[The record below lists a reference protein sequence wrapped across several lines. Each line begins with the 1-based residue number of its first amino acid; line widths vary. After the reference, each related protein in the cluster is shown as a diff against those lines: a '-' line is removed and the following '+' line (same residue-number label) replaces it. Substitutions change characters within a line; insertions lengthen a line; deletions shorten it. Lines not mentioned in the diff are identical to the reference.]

1 MEEDKAATHVDDSAW
16 ADEAL
21 ERELYWAE
29 QRTTRGPTVHT
40 IAELREALRE
50 FEALMLDDERN
61 MYPRAEPNLAGGT
74 KWRRAL
80 KLRVYRFLRPVTRRY
95 DRLIGELAGLT
106 LSLAERLR
114 ESEAEV
120 ARLRGSQSGGSQSGG
135 SPGDARDDDDPEA
148 S

>member
-29 QRTTRGPTVHT
+29 QRTTRGPTVHS

-120 ARLRGSQSGGSQSGG
+120 ARLRAGRGRNEPPGGGEQG
-135 SPGDARDDDDPEA
+135 
-148 S
+148 

>member
-1 MEEDKAATHVDDSAW
+1 MENDKVATHVDDSAW

>member
-1 MEEDKAATHVDDSAW
+1 VRLDDSGW

-40 IAELREALRE
+40 IGELREALRE
-50 FEALMLDDERN
+50 FEALMIDDEKA
-61 MYPRAEPNLAGGT
+61 MFPRAEPNLAAGS
-74 KWRRAL
+74 KWRRTL

-95 DRLIGELAGLT
+95 DRLIAELAGLT

-114 ESEAEV
+114 ESDAELG
-120 ARLRGSQSGGSQSGG
+120 RLRAELEGREDRRPAGVEG
-135 SPGDARDDDDPEA
+135 RDRERGTQEQA
-148 S
+148 

>member
-1 MEEDKAATHVDDSAW
+1 MGEERVSGSLDDAGW

-40 IAELREALRE
+40 IGELREALRE
-50 FEALMLDDERN
+50 FEALMLDDEKA
-61 MYPRAEPNLAGGT
+61 MFPRAEPNLAAGS

-95 DRLIGELAGLT
+95 DRLIAELAGLT

-114 ESEAEV
+114 ETEAELG
-120 ARLRGSQSGGSQSGG
+120 RLRAATGGE
-135 SPGDARDDDDPEA
+135 AAAPEPDTERERR
-148 S
+148 

>member
-1 MEEDKAATHVDDSAW
+1 MKGEKAATHVDNSGW
-16 ADEAL
+16 ADDAL

-61 MYPRAEPNLAGGT
+61 LYPRAEPNLAGGS

-120 ARLRGSQSGGSQSGG
+120 ARLRAAGDPAAGARRA
-135 SPGDARDDDDPEA
+135 GDADADQEQV
-148 S
+148 

>member
-1 MEEDKAATHVDDSAW
+1 MGEERSSGSLDDAGW
-16 ADEAL
+16 ADDAL

-50 FEALMLDDERN
+50 FEALMLDDEKA
-61 MYPRAEPNLAGGT
+61 MFPRAEPNLAAGS
-74 KWRRAL
+74 KSRRAL

-95 DRLIGELAGLT
+95 DRLIAELAGLT

-114 ESEAEV
+114 ETEAELG
-120 ARLRGSQSGGSQSGG
+120 RLRAATGRAAPTADEPAGRSTE
-135 SPGDARDDDDPEA
+135 PEPR
-148 S
+148 

>member
-1 MEEDKAATHVDDSAW
+1 MEEDNTATHVDDSAW

-29 QRTTRGPTVHT
+29 QRTTRGPTVHK

-61 MYPRAEPNLAGGT
+61 MYPRAEPNLASGT

-120 ARLRGSQSGGSQSGG
+120 ARLRAGRGGNAP
-135 SPGDARDDDDPEA
+135 PGEGEQA
-148 S
+148 

>member
-1 MEEDKAATHVDDSAW
+1 MGEERSRAGLDDSGW

-50 FEALMLDDERN
+50 FEALMLDDERSI
-61 MYPRAEPNLAGGT
+61 YPRAEPNLSAGS

-95 DRLIGELAGLT
+95 DRLIAELAGLT
-106 LSLAERLR
+106 LSPA
-114 ESEAEV
+114 
-120 ARLRGSQSGGSQSGG
+120 ARLRA
-135 SPGDARDDDDPEA
+135 PGAAAARLPGELQPA
-148 S
+148 GRA

>member
-1 MEEDKAATHVDDSAW
+1 MEEDRAATHVDDSAW

-120 ARLRGSQSGGSQSGG
+120 ARLRASQEGGQR
-135 SPGDARDDDDPEA
+135 PGPDEEQA
-148 S
+148 

>member
-1 MEEDKAATHVDDSAW
+1 MGEGDTRGSLDDAEW

-50 FEALMLDDERN
+50 FEALMLDDEKA
-61 MYPRAEPNLAGGT
+61 MFPRAEPNLAAGS
-74 KWRRAL
+74 KWRRSL

-95 DRLIGELAGLT
+95 DRLIAELAGLT

-114 ESEAEV
+114 ETEAELG
-120 ARLRGSQSGGSQSGG
+120 RLRAETGHAPAGDTASG
-135 SPGDARDDDDPEA
+135 ATEA
-148 S
+148 DESKERR

>member
-1 MEEDKAATHVDDSAW
+1 MGEEDVSGSLDDAGW

-29 QRTTRGPTVHT
+29 QRTTRGPTVHS

-50 FEALMLDDERN
+50 FEALMLDDEKA
-61 MYPRAEPNLAGGT
+61 MFPRAEPNLAAGS

-95 DRLIGELAGLT
+95 DRLIAELAGLT

-114 ESEAEV
+114 ETEAEE
-120 ARLRGSQSGGSQSGG
+120 RR
-135 SPGDARDDDDPEA
+135 
-148 S
+148 

>member
-1 MEEDKAATHVDDSAW
+1 MGEERSRAGLDDSGW

-50 FEALMLDDERN
+50 FEALMLDDERS
-61 MYPRAEPNLAGGT
+61 MYPRAEPNLSAGS
-74 KWRRAL
+74 KWRRSL

-95 DRLIGELAGLT
+95 DRLIAELAGLT

-120 ARLRGSQSGGSQSGG
+120 ARLRGEIE
-135 SPGDARDDDDPEA
+135 PDARATSSREPD
-148 S
+148 

>member
-1 MEEDKAATHVDDSAW
+1 MEDEQAATHVDPRW

-40 IAELREALRE
+40 IGELREALRE
-50 FEALMLDDERN
+50 FEALMLDDERS
-61 MYPRAEPNLAGGT
+61 MYPRAEPNLSAGS
-74 KWRRAL
+74 KWRRSL

-95 DRLIGELAGLT
+95 DRLIAELAGLT

-120 ARLRGSQSGGSQSGG
+120 ARLRADRE
-135 SPGDARDDDDPEA
+135 PDARNA
-148 S
+148 SREEHDR